1 MATTFSIIKKTR
13 RSPKGVVFVDRILY
27 TNNMKTIDKV
37 KSIIG
42 EHVDISNLKDDSLLE
57 NIGLDSLD
65 IVEISAEIEEFFN
78 VSFTSDEIVNLKTF
92 NDIVCL
98 IEQKTK

>member
-1 MATTFSIIKKTR
+1 
-13 RSPKGVVFVDRILY
+13 
-27 TNNMKTIDKV
+27 MKTIDKV

-42 EHVDISNLKDDSLLE
+42 NHADISNFNDDSLLE

-65 IVEISAEIEEFFN
+65 IVEISAEIEENFN
-78 VSFTSDEIVNLKTF
+78 ISFTSDEIVNLKTF
-92 NDIVCL
+92 KDIVYL